1 MQRYALVVFM
11 LLLAVSTT
19 ARGEQGKILGE
30 VSYTLPSWFKESFLE
45 IREDVDE
52 ARQQDKHV
60 MLFMHIDRCPYC
72 TRMIQEDFA
81 RSELVE
87 YIQANFDVIALNIR
101 GDREVAWDEN
111 TRYSEKELAKSLGVQ
126 YTPTIVFLDARGEKV
141 YQMHGYR
148 KPAAFGQLLH
158 YIAERQYETVS
169 LVDYLRQQEA
179 IRYTFRDQPLFTATT
194 DLSAY
199 QGPLAVIFEDRG
211 CVDCDEF
218 HDEVLAHPV
227 VVPELERFTVVRLD
241 ADSTDPL
248 IDPAGKP
255 TTPREMAQALRL
267 DFRPGTVLYDG
278 GREIA
283 RADGR
288 LYHFHFTELLRYVA
302 NGEYHRYPT
311 FLEYLAVRQREILS
325 SGKDIDFGK

>member
-179 IRYTFRDQPLFTATT
+179 IRYTFRDQPRHVVGYTT
-194 DLSAY
+194 HNARDSLKAILIEI
-199 QGPLAVIFEDRG
+199 PLALQAATQCEVAFQEGDL
-211 CVDCDEF
+211 F
-218 HDEVLAHPV
+218 HLLNQVRARVVLH
-227 VVPELERFTVVRLD
+227 LC
-241 ADSTDPL
+241 
-248 IDPAGKP
+248 
-255 TTPREMAQALRL
+255 
-267 DFRPGTVLYDG
+267 
-278 GREIA
+278 
-283 RADGR
+283 
-288 LYHFHFTELLRYVA
+288 
-302 NGEYHRYPT
+302 
-311 FLEYLAVRQREILS
+311 LS
-325 SGKDIDFGK
+325 SAG